1 MDHRWVQDISGGSGI
16 ALYDFLDVWDLDT
29 IVQLH
34 PNAEDNHRWR
44 FTESNQYSAKSAYVA
59 FFNGA
64 VNFEPWEFIWK
75 SWVPK
80 KYQFFL
86 WLAAHDRCWTAD
98 TLARRGLPHPNQCP
112 L

>member
-1 MDHRWVQDISGGSGI
+1 MW
-16 ALYDFLDVWDLDT
+16 
-29 IVQLH
+29 
-34 PNAEDNHRWR
+34 P
-44 FTESNQYSAKSAYVA
+44 
-59 FFNGA
+59 FNGA

-98 TLARRGLPHPNQCP
+98 TLTRRGLPHPNQWP